1 MGLKRNLLE
10 MGVSLL
16 AKSSQPFQ
24 RAASDPWKEIFV
36 LRNNSFGDLLCTTPL
51 FSVLKQAFPET
62 KISLGIGKWH
72 QDIIDGNPN
81 IDEVIRINAP
91 WHNQF
96 LTPKNFF
103 SPFQYIWSSPEV
115 KALKNR
121 QIDCGIDVLGSPFG
135 SLLFLRCGIPLRLG
149 VKGYA
154 GGHTGVQRYID
165 FSWQVHA
172 TNGSLK
178 MATLL
183 GVDGYDQWSRKPEI
197 YLRPEE
203 VEKAEEVWIS
213 GKKRIVVAPGGS
225 FREKC
230 WPIENY
236 LDLLKQITAI
246 GNVELVVLGG
256 KEEFEHG
263 EKISKVSENSLNL
276 AGKTS
281 LRESFAIVKSAD
293 LLLSNSSVL
302 MHAAAAFEVPN
313 LVLLG
318 EWYDSADLHHRQW
331 GHPNTIVMGKELS
344 DQKNKI
350 TSPEEAFRCL
360 EEKQWL

>member
-10 MGVSLL
+10 LGVGMV
-16 AKSSQPFQ
+16 AKSCQPFQ
-24 RAASDPWKEIFV
+24 KTPSDPWKEIFV

-51 FSVLKQAFPET
+51 LKVLKENFPET
-62 KISLGIGKWH
+62 KISLGIGTWH
-72 QDIIDGNPN
+72 QDIMDGNPH

-96 LTPKNFF
+96 AIPKNYF
-103 SPFQYIWSSPEV
+103 SPFWYIWSSPEV
-115 KALKNR
+115 KALKKR

-135 SLLFLRCGIPLRLG
+135 SLLLLRSGIPMRLG

-172 TNGSLK
+172 TNASLK
-178 MATLL
+178 MAALL
-183 GVDGYDQWSRKPEI
+183 DLEGYETWSRKPEI
-197 YLRPEE
+197 YLRHEE
-203 VEKAEEVWIS
+203 LEKAKGVWTS

-225 FREKC
+225 FHEKC

-236 LDLLKQITAI
+236 LQLLKNITVK
-246 GNVELVVLGG
+246 GNVQLVVLGG

-263 EKISKVSENSLNL
+263 EKIQGNTEYSLNL

-281 LRESFAIVKSAD
+281 LRESFAIVSSAD

-302 MHAAAAFEVPN
+302 MHAAAAFDVPN

-318 EWYDSADLHHRQW
+318 GWYDSADLHYRQW
-331 GHPNTIVMGKELS
+331 GHPHTIVMGKELS
-344 DQKNKI
+344 DQKYAI
-350 TSPEEAFRCL
+350 ATAGEAFQCL
-360 EEKQWL
+360 QEKQWL